1 MRGNGIQLLKRQLSL
16 NLSKVQRRWAQ
27 QKWVCNAQAQGIHK
41 WCEIFQ
47 E

>member
-1 MRGNGIQLLKRQLSL
+1 MGGNGIQLLKRQLSL
-16 NLSKVQRRWAQ
+16 NLSKAQRRRAQ
-27 QKWVCNAQAQGIHK
+27 QKWARNAQAQGIHK